1 MSQEFKSSETR
12 VIFTYSGPVTTSDS
26 PPNEFDTNPLRFEKD
41 MLRCSDTSSTA
52 AVYPP
57 ARGGMKKLD
66 IDLERFGN
74 KIYTTPLWAYSS
86 QSCDGILT
94 GDSRWGREVR
104 LRPTP
109 PAHSAEAPEPSNMSR
124 LHTIAFVIVTCCAQF
139 LSMSG
144 MFQTVAPMMILA
156 NYFDISDYGT
166 LSWFS
171 AAYSLT
177 VGTFILPAG
186 ETLPCRLQVS
196 MCYISQS
203 RIVACADPTPL
214 FINPYTELY

>member
-12 VIFTYSGPVTTSDS
+12 AIFTYSGPVTTSDS
-26 PPNEFDTNPLRFEKD
+26 PPNEFGTNPLRFEKD

-52 AVYPP
+52 AAFYPP

-86 QSCDGILT
+86 QSCHGNLT
-94 GDSRWGREVR
+94 GDSPSGKEVR

-109 PAHSAEAPEPSNMSR
+109 PAQSAQALEPSNMSR

-139 LSMSG
+139 LSLSG

-156 NYFDISDYGT
+156 NYFDIADYGT

-186 ETLPCRLQVS
+186 KTHSMPSPRVDGPC
-196 MCYISQS
+196 ISTAYCHLS
-203 RIVACADPTPL
+203 T
-214 FINPYTELY
+214 PYTIIA